1 MGSLQKSQMTL
12 VMPITNEDEASLYA
26 MQLGSAS
33 VLPMVLKSAI
43 ELDLLEI
50 MAKNDGFSSPH
61 MSPSEL
67 ASHLPTKNPD
77 APVMLDRILRLLASY
92 SILTCCIRK
101 LPDGG
106 AERLYGLGTVCKY
119 LTKNE
124 DGVSLATHS
133 LLNQDK
139 VLMESWY
146 STKP

>member
-1 MGSLQKSQMTL
+1 MGSLAKPQMTP
-12 VMPITNEDEASLYA
+12 VTQISTDEEASLYA

-50 MAKNDGFSSPH
+50 MARNDGFSGAR
-61 MSPSEL
+61 MSPLEL

-77 APVMLDRILRLLASY
+77 AHVMLDRILRLLASH
-92 SILTCCIRK
+92 SILTYSIRK

-119 LTKNE
+119 LTNNE
-124 DGVSLATHS
+124 DGVSLATHC

-139 VLMESWY
+139 VLMESW
-146 STKP
+146 